1 MFKIN
6 IYLKFALIALT
17 LGGGILL
24 WIFVGFLYSLPFLL
38 IGIGLLI
45 SYFLLGTIMS
55 AAEMIQES
63 NFAGADNRLNLTFFP
78 KWLYVT
84 NRAVYYIMRGAIAMD
99 KKDTKAAEEL
109 FQTANSMKLPSDN
122 EKAMVLL
129 QLANINA
136 TKNKWSAAKNYFR
149 EAKALKVSEGAIKD
163 QLNQFEKVLQNQGQ
177 VKLART
183 MGKQGMQMMK
193 GGGSSKRRRP
203 KMR

>member
-6 IYLKFALIALT
+6 IYLKFALIALFF
-17 LGGGILL
+17 GGGILL
-24 WIFVGFLYSLPFLL
+24 WIFQGFWYSFPVLI

-45 SYFLLGTIMS
+45 SYFLLGTITS
-55 AAEMIQES
+55 AAEMIQDG
-63 NFAGADNRLNLTFFP
+63 NFNGAEKRLNLTYFP

-99 KKDTKAAEEL
+99 RKDTAGAEEL

-136 TKNKWSAAKNYFR
+136 MKNKWSAAKNYYR
-149 EAKALKVSEGAIKD
+149 EAKGLKVSEGPIKE
-163 QLNQFEKVLQNQGQ
+163 QLSQFEKALQNQGQ

-183 MGKQGMQMMK
+183 MGKQGIKMMQ
-193 GGGSSKRRRP
+193 GGMSGKRRRP

>member
-6 IYLKFALIALT
+6 IYLKFALIALF

-24 WIFVGFLYSLPFLL
+24 WIFQGFWYSFPVLL
-38 IGIGLLI
+38 IGIGLII
-45 SYFLLGTIMS
+45 SYFLLGTITS
-55 AAEMIQES
+55 AAEMIQDG
-63 NFAGADNRLNLTFFP
+63 NFNGAEKRLNLTYFP

-99 KKDTKAAEEL
+99 RKDTAGAEKL

-136 TKNKWSAAKNYFR
+136 MKNKWSAAKNYYR
-149 EAKALKVSEGAIKD
+149 EAKGLKVSEGPIKE
-163 QLNQFEKVLQNQGQ
+163 QLAQFEKALQNQGQ

-183 MGKQGMQMMK
+183 MGKQGIKMMQ
-193 GGGSSKRRRP
+193 GGMSGKRRRP
-203 KMR
+203 RMR